1 MEMTI
6 TQFKAKCLGVVER
19 VQREKV
25 RVVISRHGRAA
36 AVLVP
41 VDGTAGDKRLFGRAA
56 GHTEILEDILSTGEP
71 WDAEH

>member
-25 RVVISRHGRAA
+25 RVVISRHGHPAA
-36 AVLVP
+36 QLVP
-41 VDGTAGDKRLFGRAA
+41 VDPAVGDARIFGRAA
-56 GHTEILEDILSTGEP
+56 NQTRISGDILSTGEG
-71 WDAEH
+71 WDACR

>member
-36 AVLVP
+36 AQLVP
-41 VDGTAGDKRLFGRAA
+41 MDEAASDKPLFGRASSD
-56 GHTEILEDILSTGEP
+56 TQILGDILGTGEP
-71 WDAEH
+71 WNAEC